1 MNNKH
6 AEDYSLFNLS
16 IDQVLELYH
25 AVPFGTNDELVGIE
39 VEDVRHLA
47 DDDTRRLARLDAE
60 HRAVA
65 VGDDG
70 RQAAVVS
77 LCRPQAVLLP
87 CRPTF

>member
-1 MNNKH
+1 MN
-6 AEDYSLFNLS
+6 
-16 IDQVLELYH
+16 H
-25 AVPFGTNDELVGIE
+25 AVPLGADDEFIGVE
-39 VEDVRHLA
+39 VEDVGHLT

>member
-1 MNNKH
+1 MKNKH
-6 AEDYSLFNLS
+6 AEVYSLFNLS
-16 IDQVLELYH
+16 IDQVLEVNH
-25 AVPFGTNDELVGIE
+25 AVRLGADDELVGVE
-39 VEDVRHLA
+39 VEHVSHLA

-70 RQAAVVS
+70 RQAPVVPLRRS
-77 LCRPQAVLLP
+77 QAVLLP